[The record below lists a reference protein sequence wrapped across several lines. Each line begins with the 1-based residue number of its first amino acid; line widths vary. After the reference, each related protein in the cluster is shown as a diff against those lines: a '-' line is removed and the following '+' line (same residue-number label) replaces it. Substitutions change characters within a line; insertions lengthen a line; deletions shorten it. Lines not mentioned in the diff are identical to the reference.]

1 VLAWEEWGYRT
12 VGWFQGETPLAS
24 QVLPGLQ
31 LVPQALF
38 AQSAAATRQTE

>member
-1 VLAWEEWGYRT
+1 MLAWEAWGYRT
-12 VGWFQGETPLAS
+12 VGWFRGETPLTS

-31 LVPQALF
+31 IVPQALF

>member
-1 VLAWEEWGYRT
+1 MLAWEAWGYRT
-12 VGWFQGETPLAS
+12 VGWFQGETPLTS

-31 LVPQALF
+31 IAPQALF

>member
-1 VLAWEEWGYRT
+1 MLAWEAWGYRT
-12 VGWFQGETPLAS
+12 VGWFRGETPLVS

-38 AQSAAATRQTE
+38 VQSAAATRQTE

>member
-1 VLAWEEWGYRT
+1 
-12 VGWFQGETPLAS
+12 VGWFRGETPLAS